1 MLQSNDTKIINIQ
14 TEFWNSTTVFS
25 WIASGQ
31 TKFSGHLQV
40 GKLLQGSKISCTDFY
55 NLLEKREFIQESI
68 LIKEMRYSE
77 FVMKMNPNCFAAI
90 GKRIDYC
97 NIREVENTK
106 FYCLKLV
113 IQRRGQSA
121 KICHRHY
128 TLLRST
134 RFFTD
139 VIELWKSR
147 RNLNRSL
154 SRLSLRLQNTF
165 QKCTLNNLSI
175 LRLVQKV

>member
-1 MLQSNDTKIINIQ
+1 M
-14 TEFWNSTTVFS
+14 
-25 WIASGQ
+25 
-31 TKFSGHLQV
+31 
-40 GKLLQGSKISCTDFY
+40 GKLLEIQNFLHWFSSSFGKKGSLFKWYI
-55 NLLEKREFIQESI
+55 IQESI

-90 GKRIDYC
+90 SKRIDYC

-121 KICHRHY
+121 KICHRI
-128 TLLRST
+128 TLYYLLLVVCTS
-134 RFFTD
+134 FFTD